1 MDAYTAKII
10 AMVVLGLGAFILGIL
25 PLRLLSCLKW
35 DSEGPKTLA
44 GNLILSGLLCFG
56 GGVLLATCFTHMLP
70 EVNEVFEF
78 YTADSEIL
86 SHIPSANIVLCA
98 AVGFGVGAV
107 VGAPVPLGI
116 AGVFVGAVAGIVVV
130 ARRFS
135 DL

>member
-1 MDAYTAKII
+1 MR
-10 AMVVLGLGAFILGIL
+10 GAVAGS
-25 PLRLLSCLKW
+25 LL
-35 DSEGPKTLA
+35 
-44 GNLILSGLLCFG
+44 
-56 GGVLLATCFTHMLP
+56 VAT
-70 EVNEVFEF
+70 
-78 YTADSEIL
+78 
-86 SHIPSANIVLCA
+86 IVLCA